1 MVPLQAVGLDCGPST
16 NSCASEYRVGGMN
29 RCRSMVKIENK
40 RGEGNERN
48 MGTSLMVQFLRLHAA
63 KTGGLGL
70 IPGQGTRSH
79 MLQLKFSH
87 ATAKKNPTCFT
98 KIKDPT
104 CCNEDPVQPNK

>member
-79 MLQLKFSH
+79 MLQLKILNVAMTLSC
-87 ATAKKNPTCFT
+87 ASAKTRHG
-98 KIKDPT
+98 
-104 CCNEDPVQPNK
+104 QNK

>member
-1 MVPLQAVGLDCGPST
+1 
-16 NSCASEYRVGGMN
+16 
-29 RCRSMVKIENK
+29 MVKIENK

-79 MLQLKFSH
+79 
-87 ATAKKNPTCFT
+87 
-98 KIKDPT
+98 
-104 CCNEDPVQPNK
+104 VQPLRVLMPQPKTPLTATKKSCVPQLRPGAAK